1 VAPSGTNTTRES
13 IASLLVWGPIDTARL
28 LDSVADDAAGAN
40 VLFTGTTR
48 GVTAG
53 VLTTQITNRLV
64 YEAHEPLASA
74 VLARLRDEA
83 MATYGLI
90 GCVISHRLGEVAVGE
105 TSVAIATSAPHRREA
120 FAAAEWLMERIK
132 REAPIWKCEEGADG
146 DRTWVHPDNG
156 LHPDSGLHPDIEL
169 YPASGTPSAGD
180 VQSEQRAGLVDGFGR
195 VHTDLRI
202 SVTDRCNLRCTYC
215 MPLDV
220 AFKPREELLSYEEI
234 VRVARV
240 AAGLGIRSI
249 RITGGEPLV
258 RHDVADLVGQ
268 LVTIPG
274 IEEVSLTTNGLLLG
288 EQAADLRRAGLHRL
302 NVSLDALN
310 EDLFEQIARRQGL
323 DRVLDGL
330 AAAKAAGFH
339 SIRINAVSIRGL
351 TEGEIVPL
359 AEFCR
364 REGFH
369 LRFIE
374 FMPLDGE
381 ASWSDGQVLSG
392 REVRDILTRH
402 VGPLVPTL
410 RSDAGQ
416 PAIDYVY
423 ANADAAGAAETSDAG
438 GPGGQSAQA
447 VGVGFIDPVTQPFC
461 ERCDR
466 LRLTADGQFRNCL
479 FSTTEWD
486 ARQVLRTGGSDDEI
500 ARLLQDCVRVKR
512 AAHGI
517 GTPAF
522 ERPARAMY
530 QIGG

>member
-1 VAPSGTNTTRES
+1 MATSDTNALPAS
-13 IASLLVWGPIDTARL
+13 AASLLVWEPINTARL
-28 LDSVADDAAGAN
+28 LESVANDAAGAN

-53 VLTTQITNRLV
+53 VLTTRLTKRLT
-64 YEAHEPLASA
+64 YEAHEPLAA
-74 VLARLRDEA
+74 TVLARLRDEA
-83 MATYGLI
+83 VTQYGLTACAI
-90 GCVISHRLGEVAVGE
+90 VHRLGEVAVGE

-146 DRTWVHPDNG
+146 DRTWVHPDSG
-156 LHPDSGLHPDIEL
+156 QHPVSGIRPDSESRSKPR
-169 YPASGTPSAGD
+169 P
-180 VQSEQRAGLVDGFGR
+180 VLVDSFGR

-240 AAGLGIRSI
+240 ATGLGIRSI

-258 RHDVADLVGQ
+258 RREVAELVRQ

-274 IEEVSLTTNGLLLG
+274 IEEVSLTTNGLLLE

-310 EDLFEQIARRQGL
+310 EDAFERIARRQGL
-323 DRVLDGL
+323 ARVLAGL
-330 AAAKAAGFH
+330 AAAKAAGFQ

-359 AEFCR
+359 AQFCR

-381 ASWSDGQVLSG
+381 SSWSDGQVLSG
-392 REVRDILTRH
+392 REVRDMLVRH
-402 VGPLVPTL
+402 FGPLFLCRSRYRKRRNGCCRSSQAGCRCRLHRSGDTALL
-410 RSDAGQ
+410 R
-416 PAIDYVY
+416 P
-423 ANADAAGAAETSDAG
+423 
-438 GPGGQSAQA
+438 
-447 VGVGFIDPVTQPFC
+447 
-461 ERCDR
+461 
-466 LRLTADGQFRNCL
+466 
-479 FSTTEWD
+479 
-486 ARQVLRTGGSDDEI
+486 
-500 ARLLQDCVRVKR
+500 
-512 AAHGI
+512 
-517 GTPAF
+517 
-522 ERPARAMY
+522 M
-530 QIGG
+530 

>member
-1 VAPSGTNTTRES
+1 VATSDTNTPPAST
-13 IASLLVWGPIDTARL
+13 ASLLVWEPIDTARL
-28 LDSVADDAAGAN
+28 LESVANDAAGAN

-48 GVTAG
+48 GVTSG
-53 VLTTQITNRLV
+53 VLTTRLT

-74 VLARLRDEA
+74 VLTRLRDEA
-83 MATYGLI
+83 VAQYGLTACAI
-90 GCVISHRLGEVAVGE
+90 IHRLGEVTVGE

-132 REAPIWKCEEGADG
+132 HEAPIWKCEEGADG
-146 DRTWVHPDNG
+146 DRTWVHPDSG
-156 LHPDSGLHPDIEL
+156 LHPDSGIHP
-169 YPASGTPSAGD
+169 G
-180 VQSEQRAGLVDGFGR
+180 SESRSEPRPVLVDGFGR

-258 RHDVADLVGQ
+258 RRDVAALVRQ
-268 LVTIPG
+268 LVTISG
-274 IEEVSLTTNGLLLG
+274 IEEVSLTTNGLLLE

-310 EDLFEQIARRQGL
+310 EDAFERIARRQGL
-323 DRVLDGL
+323 ARVLAGL
-330 AAAKAAGFH
+330 AAAKAAGFQ
-339 SIRINAVSIRGL
+339 SIRINSVSIRGL

-381 ASWSDGQVLSG
+381 SSWSDGQVLSG
-392 REVRDILTRH
+392 REVRDMLTRH
-402 VGPLVPTL
+402 FGPLIPAVRGDT
-410 RSDAGQ
+410 GQ
-416 PAIDYVY
+416 PAIDYSY
-423 ANADAAGAAETSDAG
+423 ANHDIANAAMDAAGLPTQAA
-438 GPGGQSAQA
+438 
-447 VGVGFIDPVTQPFC
+447 GVGFIDPVTQPFC
-461 ERCDR
+461 DRCDR

-486 ARQVLRTGGSDDEI
+486 ARHALRTGGSDDEI
-500 ARLLQDCVRVKR
+500 ARLLHDCVLAKR